1 MDEKLLDLLDLA
13 LAERFQLSYASMR
26 QEEPQAEKLVTLLIE
41 LSENIQNSSTIGQ
54 EDKKMI
60 DEYLATSAEMEDK
73 LQRYLYIQGAKECVT
88 VLRELGVI
96 K

>member
-60 DEYLATSAEMEDK
+60 DEYRENGSNTSNRLILK
-73 LQRYLYIQGAKECVT
+73 K
-88 VLRELGVI
+88 
-96 K
+96 

>member
-1 MDEKLLDLLDLA
+1 MDEKLLDLLDMA

-60 DEYLATSAEMEDK
+60 DEYRENGSNTSNRLILK
-73 LQRYLYIQGAKECVT
+73 K
-88 VLRELGVI
+88 
-96 K
+96 